1 MTASMTATMTN
12 ATMTNVTMTN
22 VTMTMTKSA
31 KVEATEANSNSNSI
45 AQLTPFR
52 RGGKR
57 RRAGRKPTGD
67 RALVPHSG
75 RPALTLRDPVLVTTR
90 LMPGLP
96 NLRRERTLMTLRAA
110 LAAGSDRF
118 GFRLVEFSIQS
129 NHLHFIV
136 EADDARAIS
145 RGMQGL
151 LVRVAKALN
160 REWDRRGK
168 VLADRYH
175 ARVLRTPR
183 EVRNAL
189 VYVLQNARKH
199 GARILGID
207 AFSSGVWFEGWSDR
221 VARAARPIASA
232 GSWLLKTG
240 WLRGGRLSTHE
251 EPAAGSGQGSRRGSA
266 RGRNEHAG
274 SRGADGCP
282 FGPFPGIFPPAI
294 DREAT

>member
-1 MTASMTATMTN
+1 MTMTTTTTTTMTTM
-12 ATMTNVTMTN
+12 TMTNVTMT
-22 VTMTMTKSA
+22 KSA
-31 KVEATEANSNSNSI
+31 KVKATEANSNSI
-45 AQLTPFR
+45 AQLNLFR

-75 RPALTLRDPVLVTTR
+75 RPALTPRDPVLVTTR

-96 NLRRERTLMTLRAA
+96 NLRRERTLMTLRGA
-110 LAAGSDRF
+110 LSAGSDRF

-136 EADDARAIS
+136 EAEDARAIA

-160 REWDRRGK
+160 REWDRRGR

-274 SRGADGCP
+274 SRGADGGP
-282 FGPFPGIFPPAI
+282 FGPFPSIFPPAI

>member
-1 MTASMTATMTN
+1 MTATMTM
-12 ATMTNVTMTN
+12 TMTNVTMT
-22 VTMTMTKSA
+22 KSK
-31 KVEATEANSNSNSI
+31 KVKATEAKSNSDST
-45 AQLTPFR
+45 QLTLFR

-57 RRAGRKPTGD
+57 RGAGRKPTGD
-67 RALVPHSG
+67 RSLVPHSG
-75 RPALTLRDPVLVTTR
+75 RPALTPRDPVLVTTR

-96 NLRRERTLMTLRAA
+96 NLRRERTLMTLRGA
-110 LAAGSDRF
+110 LSAGSDRF

-136 EADDARAIS
+136 EAEDARAIA

-160 REWDRRGK
+160 REWDRHGK

-175 ARVLRTPR
+175 ARILRTPR

-199 GARILGID
+199 GARVLGID
-207 AFSSGVWFEGWSDR
+207 AFSSGVWFEGWSGR

-251 EPAAGSGQGSRRGSA
+251 EPASKSGQGLKRDSA
-266 RGRNEHAG
+266 RGRVAHER
-274 SRGADGCP
+274 SRGTDSTW
-282 FGPFPGIFPPAI
+282 FGPFPGVV
-294 DREAT
+294 RQ

>member
-31 KVEATEANSNSNSI
+31 KVEATEANSNSNSNSI

-251 EPAAGSGQGSRRGSA
+251 EPASKSGQGLKRDSA
-266 RGRNEHAG
+266 RGRVAREWP
-274 SRGADGCP
+274 RGTDATS
-282 FGPFPGIFPPAI
+282 FGPFSSVVHQRSTA
-294 DREAT
+294 R